1 MGVHGGYPR
10 FNDSRN
16 IEMKLDEMQALDAFA
31 ALSQPTR
38 LKMLRALV
46 VAGPDGMA
54 AGAVAEAV
62 GASPSSASFHLSH
75 LERAG
80 LVASRREA
88 RSIVYAV
95 SFDAVAGLVAFLMH
109 DCCRGH
115 PEVRAASTA
124 RVPC

>member
-1 MGVHGGYPR
+1 
-10 FNDSRN
+10 
-16 IEMKLDEMQALDAFA
+16 
-31 ALSQPTR
+31 
-38 LKMLRALV
+38 
-46 VAGPDGMA
+46 MA

-109 DCCRGH
+109 VCCRGH
-115 PEVRAASTA
+115 PEVRAASA
-124 RVPC
+124 ASVSC